1 MHHYHPSSSRIS
13 RTAMCRALSFLM
25 LLLVAFAP
33 SLSLAH
39 GGDDHGDPKSTADAG
54 VGPRMTAHSEA
65 FEIVAI
71 PTAKDGG
78 KLRIYVSDLPSNA
91 PLAKAQVEVT
101 RGEATSKAKE
111 VKGFYELDA
120 PWVKTPGHYDL
131 TYAVTVGDVS
141 DLLIGTLDIP
151 DAPLLARHDSIL
163 DHLLPQGSGG
173 VIATWLSV
181 LGGLGAILALSFAHS
196 LAPELVRAGRIS
208 AAAVIAISLL
218 FGAFGLL
225 RGSTSVGPSANAI
238 LDQSDPARR
247 SPDGSIFVP
256 RPTQALLDVTTVRS
270 QAAQTVQKTVRL
282 VGQVIPDL
290 NRSGL
295 VQSLLSGRIE
305 APDGGFPSIG
315 ARVKKGEILGFL
327 VPRVEFKDQSDI
339 LQTTGDLE
347 RQIALAESKLSRFE
361 RLKGV
366 IAESQITDTRIE
378 LEGLRKR
385 RATIR
390 PLVPNREPLI
400 APVNGVVAQANVVSG
415 QVVEAQALLFQ
426 IVDADN
432 LWVEALAF
440 DPVAAASIEKV
451 SKEATARAA
460 DGREASLIFS
470 GRGLTLKQQAVPL
483 RFRIRVGSERF
494 SIGEPVTVSAPIA
507 EAISAIPLPRSAV
520 VRTANGQSIVWV
532 HTAPEKFEP
541 RIISSEPIDADRIG
555 VTAGLEPELRVVT
568 RGAELIN
575 QIR

>member
-1 MHHYHPSSSRIS
+1 MHHHHLSPNRIS
-13 RTAMCRALSFLM
+13 RAPMRLAFSFLM
-25 LLLVAFAP
+25 LLLAALMP
-33 SLSLAH
+33 SLSFAH
-39 GGDDHGDPKSTADAG
+39 GGEDHGDAKPTVIAG
-54 VGPRMTAHSEA
+54 VGPRMTAQSEA

-78 KLRIYVSDLPSNA
+78 KLRIFLSDLPSNA
-91 PLAKAQVEVT
+91 SIAKAQIEVT
-101 RGEATSKAKE
+101 RGETTTKAME
-111 VKGFYELDA
+111 VKVFYELDA
-120 PWVKTPGHYDL
+120 PWVKTPGHYDM
-131 TYAVTVGDVS
+131 TFAVTVGDVS

-151 DAPLLARHDSIL
+151 DAPTLARHDSIW
-163 DHLLPQGSGG
+163 DHVLPQGSGG
-173 VIATWLSV
+173 VIATWLAV
-181 LGGLGAILALSFAHS
+181 LGGMAAFIALSFARS
-196 LAPELVRAGRIS
+196 LVPVVFRIGRT
-208 AAAVIAISLL
+208 AAAAFVVIGVL

-225 RGSTSVGPSANAI
+225 RGVARISPAANAV
-238 LDQSDPARR
+238 LDQPDSARR
-247 SPDGSIFVP
+247 SADGSIFVP
-256 RPTQALLDVTTVRS
+256 RPTQALLEVATLRS
-270 QAAQTVQKTVRL
+270 QAVQTAQKTVRL

-305 APDGGFPSIG
+305 APDSGFPSIG
-315 ARVKKGEILGFL
+315 ARVKKGETLGYL

-366 IAESQITDTRIE
+366 IAESQLTDARIE
-378 LEGLRKR
+378 LDGLRKR

-400 APVNGVVAQANVVSG
+400 APVDGVVAQANVVSG

-440 DPVAAASIEKV
+440 DPVAAASIEKA

-460 DGREASLIFS
+460 DGREATLIFS

-483 RFRIRVGSERF
+483 RFKIKAGSSGF
-494 SIGEPVTVSAPIA
+494 SIGEPVTVSAPID

-532 HTAPEKFEP
+532 HTAPEKFES

>member
-1 MHHYHPSSSRIS
+1 MHHHRPSSTRIS
-13 RTAMCRALSFLM
+13 PAPLRLAFVVLM
-25 LLLVAFAP
+25 LLLAALVP
-33 SLSLAH
+33 SLSFAH
-39 GGDDHGDPKSTADAG
+39 GGEDHGDAKPTVVVG
-54 VGPRMTAHSEA
+54 VGPRMTTQSEL

-78 KLRIYVSDLPSNA
+78 KLRIYLNDLPSNVQL
-91 PLAKAQVEVT
+91 PKARVEVT
-101 RGEATSKAKE
+101 RGETTTKATEA
-111 VKGFYELDA
+111 KGFYEIDA
-120 PWVKTPGHYDL
+120 PWVKVPGHYDL
-131 TYAVTVGDVS
+131 TFAVTAGDVS
-141 DLLIGTLDIP
+141 DLLIGRLDIP
-151 DAPLLARHDSIL
+151 DAPVLARHDSIW
-163 DHLLPQGSGG
+163 DHVLPQGSGG
-173 VIATWLSV
+173 TIATWLFV
-181 LGGLGAILALSFAHS
+181 IFGMGALFGLKRLAALDPAIRRVGMMTA
-196 LAPELVRAGRIS
+196 S
-208 AAAVIAISLL
+208 AVVVIGIG
-218 FGAFGLL
+218 FGAFGLF
-225 RGSTSVGPSANAI
+225 RSIAGIAPAANAV
-238 LDQSDPARR
+238 LDQPDSARR
-247 SPDGSIFVP
+247 SADGSIFVP
-256 RPTQALLDVTTVRS
+256 RPTQTLLEVATIRS
-270 QAAQTVQKTVRL
+270 EQVQTAQKTVRL

-315 ARVKKGEILGFL
+315 ARVKKGDTLGYL

-366 IAESQITDTRIE
+366 IAESQLTDARIE
-378 LEGLRKR
+378 LDGLRKR

-390 PLVPNREPLI
+390 PLVPNREPFI
-400 APVNGVVAQANVVSG
+400 APVDGVVAQANVVSG

-440 DPVAAASIEKV
+440 DPVVAASIEKA

-460 DGREASLIFS
+460 DGREATLIFS

-483 RFRIRVGSERF
+483 RFKMKTGSSGF
-494 SIGEPVTVSAPIA
+494 SIGEPVTVSAPID

-520 VRTANGQSIVWV
+520 VRTANSQSIVWV
-532 HTAPEKFEP
+532 HSAPEKFEP

-555 VTAGLEPELRVVT
+555 VTVGLEPELRVVT